1 MTHTKRAFT
10 EQLNGGLQKHVMKAK
25 ERLRSC
31 SRLKKIKEMSQSNAR
46 YNPGLEPGSGKIMV
60 INGISATIGKVR
72 IWTVY

>member
-1 MTHTKRAFT
+1 
-10 EQLNGGLQKHVMKAK
+10 MKAK